1 MTPDKD
7 INNDQNVD
15 LHFVTSIEK
24 EKFQDPKISQFLN
37 IYNIITSAA
46 FKSSVQ
52 NKISQSV

>member
-24 EKFQDPKISQFLN
+24 EKFQDPKISQSLN

-52 NKISQSV
+52 NKIRQ